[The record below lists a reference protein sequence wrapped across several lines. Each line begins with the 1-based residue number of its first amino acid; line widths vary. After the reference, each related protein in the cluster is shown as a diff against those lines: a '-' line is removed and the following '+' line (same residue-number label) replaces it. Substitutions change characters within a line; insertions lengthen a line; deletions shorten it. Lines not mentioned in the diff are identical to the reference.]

1 MSDNQD
7 LQQHIE
13 ELKSELRGYPEPQ
26 IQGAKLNQ
34 LIANVV
40 PELDFRQAV
49 GIPVGPGALKK
60 FVSDFLSDTLAQVG
74 HNGGDV
80 MYGIEGRNA
89 MATAMQS
96 AGYWKTFV
104 SPNSQLEL
112 VFQKDSEELAV
123 RTASELQQDDQI
135 ISKVTIDEHDRI
147 RDNFLTDLDPDLA
160 ETLKGKEE
168 EKDPYGEWLGRLRQ
182 QGYHMAKRWGEFR
195 RKSLIELFEKRLDDL
210 KISGDVAVQCTQKL
224 VDSQFSSHLQTK
236 QQRAT
241 TGSPPLQAKSNNL
254 PHVQSK
260 SSEGLDDARKF
271 AQSVIGLM
279 GYEDIRAVRLP
290 LGAVLDAMGM
300 KR

>member
-1 MSDNQD
+1 MSDDED

-13 ELKSELRGYPEPQ
+13 DLKDALREYPEPQ

-60 FVSDFLSDTLAQVG
+60 FVSDYLSDTLAHVG

-80 MYGIEGRNA
+80 MYGIEGRSA
-89 MATAMQS
+89 IASAMQS
-96 AGYWKTFV
+96 AAYWKTFV

-123 RTASELQQDDQI
+123 RTVSELQQDDQI
-135 ISKVTIDEHDRI
+135 ISKVTIDEHDSI
-147 RDNFLTDLDPDLA
+147 REDFQTGLDPDMA
-160 ETLKGKEE
+160 EKLKGLEG

-182 QGYHMAKRWGEFR
+182 QGNHMAKRWGEFR
-195 RKSLIELFEKRLDDL
+195 RKSLIELFEKRLEDL

-224 VDSQFSSHLQTK
+224 ADSQFSSHLQTK
-236 QQRAT
+236 QQRST
-241 TGSPPLQAKSNNL
+241 TVSTPRQVKSDKL
-254 PHVQSK
+254 PHLQSR